1 MRKLFA
7 LTVPLMLAGATLAS
21 LGDGPD
27 LLARFAR
34 FRVAAVEVRGARYLD
49 SEEIRRWIPVY
60 QDERGGAR
68 SLEGRLRT
76 HRLIEEATVRT
87 LPGDTVEIVIQERR
101 PVALVATPA
110 LNPVD
115 PGGEYLP
122 IDPALHRLDLPI
134 LRPMEPQTGTLT
146 VTEHQQIQAM
156 AGEVHRLGELHP
168 DFARS
173 VSEIAW
179 TAQGTLTARLSE
191 TEAVLHFEP
200 PLSVRRLREGL
211 AALAD
216 ALSRAPDRTATVA
229 DLRFRD
235 QVVVRRTP
243 PGGPRAGRR

>member
-1 MRKLFA
+1 MRKLLA
-7 LTVPLMLAGATLAS
+7 STLPLVLAVATLAA

-27 LLARFAR
+27 ILARFAR
-34 FRVAAVEVRGARYLD
+34 FHVSAVEVRGTRYLD
-49 SEEIRRWIPVY
+49 PDEIRQWIPVY
-60 QDERGGAR
+60 RDERGGAW

-87 LPGDTVEIVIQERR
+87 LPGDTAEIVIRERK

-122 IDPALHRLDLPI
+122 IDPAVHLLDLPI
-134 LRPMEPQTGTLT
+134 LRPVEPQTGTLT
-146 VTEHQQIQAM
+146 ISEHQQIRAM
-156 AGEVHRLGELHP
+156 AAEVHRLGELHP
-168 DFARS
+168 DFAHS

-179 TAQGTLTARLSE
+179 TPHGTLTARFSE

-200 PLSVRRLREGL
+200 PLSARRLREGL

-216 ALSRAPDRTATVA
+216 ALPRAPERTVTVA

-235 QVVVRRTP
+235 QVVVRHAP
-243 PGGPRAGRR
+243 AVGPRNGKR

>member
-1 MRKLFA
+1 MRKVFA
-7 LTVPLMLAGATLAS
+7 LTVPLLLAAGTLAA

-27 LLARFAR
+27 ILARFAR
-34 FRVAAVEVRGARYLD
+34 FHVSTVEVRGVRYLD
-49 SEEIRRWIPVY
+49 PEGIRQWVPVY
-60 QDERGGAR
+60 EDERGGAR

-87 LPGDTVEIVIQERR
+87 LPGDTVVIVIRERR

-115 PGGEYLP
+115 PGGEYIP

-146 VTEHQQIQAM
+146 VTEHQQIRAM
-156 AGEVHRLGELHP
+156 AAEVHRLGELHP

-179 TAQGTLTARLSE
+179 TPEGALTARFSE
-191 TEAVLHFEP
+191 TAAVLHFQP
-200 PLSVRRLREGL
+200 PLSARRLREGI

-216 ALSRAPDRTATVA
+216 AVARAPDRTVTVA

-235 QVVVRRTP
+235 QVVVRHASAVG
-243 PGGPRAGRR
+243 PGDGRR

>member
-1 MRKLFA
+1 MRKVFA
-7 LTVPLMLAGATLAS
+7 LTVPLMLAAATLAA
-21 LGDGPD
+21 LGEGPD
-27 LLARFAR
+27 ILSRFAR
-34 FRVAAVEVRGARYLD
+34 FHVSAVEVRGARYLD
-49 SEEIRRWIPVY
+49 AEEIRQWIPVY

-87 LPGDTVEIVIQERR
+87 LPGDTAEIVIRERQ

-115 PGGEYLP
+115 PEGEYLP

-134 LRPMEPQTGTLT
+134 LRPMEPRSGTLT
-146 VTEHQQIQAM
+146 ITEHQQIQAM
-156 AGEVHRLGELHP
+156 AAEIHRLGELHP

-173 VSEIAW
+173 VSEITW
-179 TAQGTLTARLSE
+179 TPQGNLTARFSE
-191 TEAVLHFEP
+191 TDAVLQFESP
-200 PLSVRRLREGL
+200 VSMRRLREGL

-216 ALSRAPDRTATVA
+216 AVSRAPERTVTVA

-235 QVVVRRTP
+235 QVVVRYASAGVP
-243 PGGPRAGRR
+243 SGGRR

>member
-1 MRKLFA
+1 MRRLLA
-7 LTVPLMLAGATLAS
+7 LTVPLMLAAATLAA

-27 LLARFAR
+27 ILTRFAR
-34 FRVAAVEVRGARYLD
+34 LRVSAVEVRGVRYLD
-49 SEEIRRWIPVY
+49 SEEIRQWIPVY
-60 QDERGGAR
+60 EDERGGAR

-87 LPGDTVEIVIQERR
+87 LPGDTVEIVIRERR

-115 PGGEYLP
+115 PGGEYIPL
-122 IDPALHRLDLPI
+122 DPALHRLDLPI
-134 LRPMEPQTGTLT
+134 LRPMEAQIGTLT
-146 VTEHQQIQAM
+146 ITEHQQIQTM
-156 AGEVHRLGELHP
+156 AAEVHRLGELHP
-168 DFARS
+168 DFAHS

-179 TAQGTLTARLSE
+179 APQGTLTARFSE

-200 PLSVRRLREGL
+200 PLSVRRLREGI

-216 ALSRAPDRTATVA
+216 AVSRAPDRTVTVA

-235 QVVVRRTP
+235 QVVVRHVSAA
-243 PGGPRAGRR
+243 GPDNGRR

>member
-1 MRKLFA
+1 MRKMLA
-7 LTVPLMLAGATLAS
+7 LTVPLVLAAATLAA

-27 LLARFAR
+27 ILARFAR
-34 FRVAAVEVRGARYLD
+34 FHVSAVEVRGVRYLD
-49 SEEIRRWIPVY
+49 SEEIRQWIPVY
-60 QDERGGAR
+60 EDERGGAR

-76 HRLIEEATVRT
+76 HRLIEEVTVRT
-87 LPGDTVEIVIQERR
+87 LPGDTAEIVIREHQ

-115 PGGEYLP
+115 PAGDYLP

-134 LRPMEPQTGTLT
+134 LRPMEPRSGALT
-146 VTEHQQIQAM
+146 VTEHQQIRAM
-156 AGEVHRLGELHP
+156 AAELHRLGELHP

-179 TAQGTLTARLSE
+179 TAQGTVVVRFSE

-200 PLSVRRLREGL
+200 PLSMRRLREGL
-211 AALAD
+211 AVLAD
-216 ALSRAPDRTATVA
+216 AVSRAPEGTVTLA

-235 QVVVRRTP
+235 QVVVRYASA
-243 PGGPRAGRR
+243 GGPGDWRR

>member
-1 MRKLFA
+1 MRRLLA
-7 LTVPLMLAGATLAS
+7 LTVPLMLAAATLAA
-21 LGDGPD
+21 LGDRPD
-27 LLARFAR
+27 ILAHFAR
-34 FRVAAVEVRGARYLD
+34 FHVSAVEVRGARYLD

-60 QDERGGAR
+60 EDERGGAR

-76 HRLIEEATVRT
+76 HRLIEEATVRS
-87 LPGDTVEIVIQERR
+87 LPGDTAEIVIRERQ

-115 PGGEYLP
+115 RGGEYLP

-134 LRPMEPQTGTLT
+134 LRPLAPLSGTLT
-146 VTEHQQIQAM
+146 VTEHEQIQAM
-156 AGEVHRLGELHP
+156 AAEVHRLGELHP

-179 TAQGTLTARLSE
+179 TPQGTLTVRFSE
-191 TEAVLHFEP
+191 TEAALHFAP

-211 AALAD
+211 SALAD
-216 ALSRAPDRTATVA
+216 AVPRAPERTVTVA

-235 QVVVRRTP
+235 QVVVRHAS
-243 PGGPRAGRR
+243 PGGPGNGRP

>member
-1 MRKLFA
+1 MRKFLA
-7 LTVPLMLAGATLAS
+7 LTVPLMLAAATVAA

-27 LLARFAR
+27 ILARFAR
-34 FRVAAVEVRGARYLD
+34 FRVSAVEVRGVRYLD
-49 SEEIRRWIPVY
+49 SEEIRQWIPVY
-60 QDERGGAR
+60 EDERGGAR

-87 LPGDTVEIVIQERR
+87 LPGDTVEIVIRERR

-115 PGGEYLP
+115 PGGEYIPL
-122 IDPALHRLDLPI
+122 DPALHRLDLPI
-134 LRPMEPQTGTLT
+134 LRPMEAQAGTLA

-156 AGEVHRLGELHP
+156 AAEVHRLGELHP
-168 DFARS
+168 DFAHS

-179 TAQGTLTARLSE
+179 TAQGTLTARFSE

-200 PLSVRRLREGL
+200 PLSVRRLRQGI

-216 ALSRAPDRTATVA
+216 AVARAPDRTVTVA
-229 DLRFRD
+229 DLRFHD
-235 QVVVRRTP
+235 QVVVRHASAA
-243 PGGPRAGRR
+243 GPDNGRR

>member
-1 MRKLFA
+1 MRKMLA
-7 LTVPLMLAGATLAS
+7 LAVPLMLSAATLAA

-27 LLARFAR
+27 ILARFAR
-34 FRVAAVEVRGARYLD
+34 FHVSAVEVRGTRYLD
-49 SEEIRRWIPVY
+49 PEEIRQWIPVY

-76 HRLIEEATVRT
+76 HRLIEEATVRI
-87 LPGDTVEIVIQERR
+87 LPGDTAEIVIQERR

-115 PGGEYLP
+115 PGGEYVP

-134 LRPMEPQTGTLT
+134 LRPMEPRTGTLT
-146 VTEHQQIQAM
+146 IPEHQQIQTM
-156 AGEVHRLGELHP
+156 AAEVHRLGELHP
-168 DFARS
+168 DFAHS

-179 TAQGTLTARLSE
+179 TPQGTLTARFSE
-191 TEAVLHFEP
+191 TEALLHFEP

-216 ALSRAPDRTATVA
+216 AVSRASEDAVTVA

-235 QVVVRRTP
+235 QVVVRQAS
-243 PGGPRAGRR
+243 PGGPGNGRR